1 MTWFAGEVAFIPFIL
16 ARHGL
21 VTGCAKSLRKS
32 SPIGETL
39 LCFRMASL
47 ARAFNAITD
56 KLLKLIV
63 TELTCKPVA

>member
-1 MTWFAGEVAFIPFIL
+1 M
-16 ARHGL
+16 
-21 VTGCAKSLRKS
+21 RKS